1 DVPQEGVPQAVAG
14 MRAGDEARHV
24 GEKRGAGLCI
34 GVVAADE
41 DAEVRRGGREG
52 IGTDARGCLRQRCQ
66 ERRLPRIWGAD
77 QPNVGDRLELELD
90 PALLA
95 WIALLVMAR
104 CAVGGRGEVHVAAP
118 SPAATGDHHSL
129 SSSEQLPNRLAAL
142 TAHDRP
148 GRNAEHQIGAVPAVR
163 APPPTTSTWFGAEM
177 PRLA

>member
-1 DVPQEGVPQAVAG
+1 
-14 MRAGDEARHV
+14 
-24 GEKRGAGLCI
+24 
-34 GVVAADE
+34 
-41 DAEVRRGGREG
+41 
-52 IGTDARGCLRQRCQ
+52 
-66 ERRLPRIWGAD
+66 
-77 QPNVGDRLELELD
+77 
-90 PALLA
+90 
-95 WIALLVMAR
+95 MAR

-177 PRLA
+177 PRLAVVPQRGHPGLGHEHDVPAPAAVAPVGAAARHVSLAAKRGGSSPAAAGGNEHPCMVDSVANGLAHVSEDGRVDPREHRAGV